1 MNHEEEED
9 YKDKLESLMHMF
21 STFALMPKGH
31 LMARKFLDTLPLNS
45 SDTRDFLF
53 DYSQKIRYHL
63 YDHDLYGAGETAI

>member
-1 MNHEEEED
+1 
-9 YKDKLESLMHMF
+9 
-21 STFALMPKGH
+21 MPKGH

-53 DYSQKIRYHL
+53 NYSQKVRYHL